1 MIRFECS
8 REAHS
13 NIFKGTVKSYYKH
26 YSFVVIILFNRG
38 LYKSAFSTY
47 SSGKLIFGLWFRFY
61 LYRLNNFCVSISDIY
76 VRCSENLFSLLEAIY
91 KSIKNVF

>member
-26 YSFVVIILFNRG
+26 YSFVAIILVNG
-38 LYKSAFSTY
+38 VLYKPAFSTY

-61 LYRLNNFCVSISDIY
+61 LYRLNNFCVSISDIH
-76 VRCSENLFSLLEAIY
+76 VRCSENFFSLLEAIY